1 MEGGLMDLINILF
14 AKALSNGNTD
24 KEYVDEAIKAL
35 KGEVSADLDTLEEL
49 SKALGNDPDFFL
61 SVKNEL
67 DKKITQE
74 ELNSAIAN
82 LVSISNYN
90 PIDKT
95 DSMTQPIGK
104 DGDGKLW
111 TAPGAVQTVNG
122 EAPDESGN
130 VQVSGL
136 PDGAEANMQLVT
148 DADGAAKW
156 EEKLAYEEIVYK
168 TLLEETVTP
177 RDDGGV
183 YIAVFHGLLALETGK
198 TYTVNFD
205 GTEYTCVAY
214 EHPDFA
220 GIHIGN
226 ISITGINMDN
236 SGEPFFITSTD
247 NKFTMLMVP
256 SGGTYTVKISG
267 NANVL
272 HKIPFKYIG
281 LEIESDSIAI
291 SILKELRNQQ
301 TSMFLWK
308 GYLFSGGSD
317 IIVNSDNVML
327 QTVDGIFSEF
337 PITDGAINLSN
348 VKSSY
353 YDAKALQ
360 VNKAISQPFM
370 RFDNA
375 IGNIEIYQT
384 RVITG
389 VATTN
394 KRFIV
399 DCDGTKNYKT
409 FSVLGNGTVEAY
421 ALILPSTTPGS
432 TKNYKITVD
441 DSGTISATEI
451 TG

>member
-1 MEGGLMDLINILF
+1 MANIIGGSIGAGKAILNDYTLGVEDIDGGHRLTITRGSEVQTMDIMDG
-14 AKALSNGNTD
+14 KNGND
-24 KEYVDEAIKAL
+24 
-35 KGEVSADLDTLEEL
+35 
-49 SKALGNDPDFFL
+49 
-61 SVKNEL
+61 
-67 DKKITQE
+67 
-74 ELNSAIAN
+74 
-82 LVSISNYN
+82 
-90 PIDKT
+90 
-95 DSMTQPIGK
+95 GK
-104 DGDGKLW
+104 DG
-111 TAPGAVQTVNG
+111 APGAVQTVNG

-136 PDGAEANMQLVT
+136 PDGAGANMQLVT
-148 DADGAAKW
+148 DADGTAKW
-156 EEKLAYEEIVYK
+156 EDRLAYEEIEYK
-168 TLLEETVTP
+168 TLLEETVTTM
-177 RDDGGV
+177 DDGGH
-183 YIAVFHGLLALETGK
+183 YFAVLTSGSLALETGK

-226 ISITGINMDN
+226 ISIAGINMDN
-236 SGEPFFITSTD
+236 SGEPFFITSYAD
-247 NKFTMLMVP
+247 GANILLVP

-267 NANVL
+267 NVNVL

-353 YDAKALQ
+353 YDAKALN

-375 IGNIEIYQT
+375 KGNIEIYQT
-384 RVITG
+384 RVSAG

-421 ALILPSTTPGS
+421 ALILPSITPDS
-432 TKNYKITVD
+432 TKNFKITVD
-441 DSGTISATEI
+441 DTGTISATEV
-451 TG
+451 TE

>member
-1 MEGGLMDLINILF
+1 MANIIGGSIGAGKAILNDYTLGVEDIDGGHRLTITRGSEVQTLDVMDG
-14 AKALSNGNTD
+14 KNG
-24 KEYVDEAIKAL
+24 
-35 KGEVSADLDTLEEL
+35 
-49 SKALGNDPDFFL
+49 
-61 SVKNEL
+61 
-67 DKKITQE
+67 
-74 ELNSAIAN
+74 
-82 LVSISNYN
+82 
-90 PIDKT
+90 ID
-95 DSMTQPIGK
+95 GK
-104 DGDGKLW
+104 DGAPGSDGRDGIDGKDG
-111 TAPGAVQTVNG
+111 APGAVQTVNG

-247 NKFTMLMVP
+247 NEFTMLMVP

-272 HKIPFKYIG
+272 HKIPFKWIG

-301 TSMFLWK
+301 TSLFLWK
-308 GYLFSGGSD
+308 GYLFRGGFD
-317 IIVNSDNVML
+317 ILINSDNVTL
-327 QTVDGIFSEF
+327 QTVDGIFSVF
-337 PITDGAINLSN
+337 QIIDGAINLRN

-353 YDAKALQ
+353 YDAQALQ
-360 VNKAISQPFM
+360 VNKSTNQPFM
-370 RFDNA
+370 RFDNVK
-375 IGNIEIYQT
+375 GNIEIYQT
-384 RVITG
+384 RVSAG
-389 VATTN
+389 VATT
-394 KRFIV
+394 KKTFIV

-432 TKNYKITVD
+432 TKNFKITID
-441 DSGTISATEI
+441 DSGTISATEV
-451 TG
+451 TV